1 MHINQTQLN
10 GKEKACFC
18 GSTEGEEEAK
28 HKGWA
33 TVHWWD
39 RLPFKAGGD
48 IPVYRA
54 TRPVPSSVTAPLVS
68 PIDSHILFASSC
80 LRVYLYNHN
89 TLEVAL
95 KLPSVKP
102 ARLSHMRSCV
112 LWCQDCLAWD
122 AVGDVILSN
131 KRTVVP
137 FQHLMKECL
146 VGNGLSASRWLPVSN
161 FKIRSSLGGGMP
173 LEVKVASRT

>member
-1 MHINQTQLN
+1 M
-10 GKEKACFC
+10 EKRKHASVDLQREEKKQ
-18 GSTEGEEEAK
+18 ST
-28 HKGWA
+28 
-33 TVHWWD
+33 
-39 RLPFKAGGD
+39 KAGPQCIGGIVSLLRRGEIFQCIALQD
-48 IPVYRA
+48 RSRVQ
-54 TRPVPSSVTAPLVS
+54 SSVTAPLVS

-80 LRVYLYNHN
+80 LWVYLYNHN

-146 VGNGLSASRWLPVSN
+146 VGNGLSASRWLPVSDL
-161 FKIRSSLGGGMP
+161 RLDHH
-173 LEVKVASRT
+173 

>member
-1 MHINQTQLN
+1 MHINETQLN
-10 GKEKACFC
+10 GKEKARFC

-68 PIDSHILFASSC
+68 PIDSHILLASSC
-80 LRVYLYNHN
+80 LWVYLYNHN

-102 ARLSHMRSCV
+102 ARTVIISPMRSCV
-112 LWCQDCLAWD
+112 L
-122 AVGDVILSN
+122 
-131 KRTVVP
+131 
-137 FQHLMKECL
+137 
-146 VGNGLSASRWLPVSN
+146 
-161 FKIRSSLGGGMP
+161 
-173 LEVKVASRT
+173 